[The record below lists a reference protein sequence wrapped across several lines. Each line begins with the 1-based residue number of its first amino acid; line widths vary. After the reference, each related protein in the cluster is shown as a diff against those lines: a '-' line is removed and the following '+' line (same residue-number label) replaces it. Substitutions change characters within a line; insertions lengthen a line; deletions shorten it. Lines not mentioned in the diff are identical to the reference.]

1 MEGSG
6 QNCLFLNRLKGIN
19 SIGVPDFLVNPEQK
33 NETGPCSP
41 ARLLLLA
48 MCLTGAAGVPLAAGG
63 APSIPASA
71 AREAPVAA
79 RRPRP
84 LALPPDR
91 RTALPTRRS
100 AAARLRELA
109 AQREFRYVEPATSPA
124 ANTFW
129 ARLWG
134 WLSQLLS
141 SRAGQYAWRY
151 GLSTAM
157 VAALAFAVLK
167 LLQVDITGV
176 FGRSARRGALA
187 YGTASENIH
196 AVDFPARIAEAEAD
210 GNLRLA
216 TRLGYLEVLKHL
228 TDRGLIHW
236 QPNKTNQAY
245 LAELA
250 AGPLR
255 EAFQGA
261 TREFEYVW
269 YGELRLS
276 AARYQQARTDQRAV
290 AVPPAGENT
299 IVPPPP
305 FPAARPA

>member
-1 MEGSG
+1 
-6 QNCLFLNRLKGIN
+6 
-19 SIGVPDFLVNPEQK
+19 VPNFLVNPEQK
-33 NETGPCSP
+33 NEAGPCSP

-48 MCLTGAAGVPLAAGG
+48 VCLAGAVGVPRATRAG
-63 APSIPASA
+63 APAPPT
-71 AREAPVAA
+71 REAPAAA

-91 RTALPTRRS
+91 RTALPTRRF

-109 AQREFRYVEPATSPA
+109 AQREFRYVEPAASPA

-134 WLSQLLS
+134 WLGRLLS

-151 GLSTAM
+151 GLSAAM

-187 YGTASENIH
+187 YGTAPENIH
-196 AVDFPARIAEAEAD
+196 AVDFSSRIAEAEAD

-228 TDRGLIHW
+228 TDRGLIRW

-250 AGPLR
+250 AGPLH

-276 AARYQQARTDQRAV
+276 AARYQRARTDQRAV
-290 AVPPAGENT
+290 SAPPAGENT